1 MRVGNG
7 PKIDF
12 KCCEGMRHFVNATV
26 ERAYNLGSATAVISR
41 AQRLWN
47 AIRAHGDNG
56 GGSSEF
62 CPRHKFREERLAN
75 LRHVARENQIPFGAS
90 LGKRR
95 MYAGE
100 RSASWEN
107 IFDYGITKVSIA
119 ANLSDQG
126 DLIDHAAGLGLPRI
140 PRAGALET
148 GANPFVAAHP
158 RAAPSGQY
166 EPGVFHAEM
175 ITLEGLRRF
184 I

>member
-95 MYAGE
+95 MYTGE

-126 DLIDHAAGLGLPRI
+126 DLIDHAAGLGCHVFHEPEPLKREQ
-140 PRAGALET
+140 R
-148 GANPFVAAHP
+148 FVAAHP